1 MLKMAFWISV
11 VVIALPFVTGG
22 GAGMPEDYDAE
33 PVKLAEMA
41 SMVRTTASDVMHL
54 CEREP
59 DACDTGQRIMWNT
72 RIMAGDLAGRAQE
85 WLTKG
90 GEDGDGGNAADRGN

>member
-11 VVIALPFVTGG
+11 VVIAVPFVSGNGG
-22 GAGMPEDYDAE
+22 GVPEDYDAE

-59 DACDTGQRIMWNT
+59 EACDTGQRIVWNT
-72 RIMAGDLAGRAQE
+72 RIAAGELAGRAQE
-85 WLTKG
+85 WLTKAG
-90 GEDGDGGNAADRGN
+90 DGDEGAPDRGN